1 MALTTRTFRI
11 FVSSTFSDLK
21 EERNA
26 LQKYVFPRLRELCAQ
41 HGCRFQAIDLRWGV
55 RDEAGLDQQTMKIC
69 LDEVNRSQRASP
81 RPNFIVLLGDR
92 YGWRPLPAEIPSR
105 EFEYIHSNTDS
116 SHERQLLDTWYRRD
130 DNARY
135 KYDEQSHPE
144 AVYCLRPRSD
154 LFTDFQVWEHEVE
167 RPLRAIL
174 LHGITGLDLNDDE
187 RRKYE
192 ASATAQEIAAG
203 ALKVRDAVDH
213 VFCFFRAIKDLPEDE
228 NAKDF
233 IDLDGNGNPDAGA
246 TAKLS
251 ALKSVLENRLPG
263 NIDRYDATWSGSNVT
278 TDHIGTL
285 PERVEDCLSLLES
298 VNVGTP
304 GKLCADVWR
313 RLAQVILEEIARLE
327 QVEPLE
333 KEIADH
339 RAFAEDRARAFV
351 GRGSILDDIS
361 NYLAG
366 SDRHPLAL
374 WGESGSGKSALMAK
388 AIANCMSRF
397 VNSEIVYR
405 FIGATP
411 SSSDARS
418 LLESA
423 CRQVTR
429 IYGGD
434 ELTIPTEY
442 KELVRDLPQRLAL
455 TPPDKPLILFLDA
468 LDQLSDADHA
478 RNLLWLPNELPEHVR
493 MVVSTLP
500 GECKTALERKLPSSS
515 VAKLGPMPVEEGGE
529 LLEVWLTEAG
539 RTLQAP
545 QKDEVLRKFALSATS
560 QGNTQEET
568 TTHGLPLYLKL
579 AFEEARRWKSYT
591 PAVNLAPAIAGII
604 NQLFTRL
611 SQDSSH
617 GAVIVS
623 RSLGYL
629 SAAKNGLSED
639 EMLDLLSLDEEV
651 RSDFKSRAKHTPP
664 EDRLPVI
671 VWSRFYFD
679 LEPYLTERSADGASL
694 LGFYHRQLREVAEAE
709 FLSAESKAKRHAHIA
724 AYFAHQDLFEPQK
737 KTPNIRKLSELP
749 YQQTYGEKW
758 NELHATLTDFDFLE
772 AKCTHVGVITSGR
785 GADAKTLYGGVY
797 ELQED
802 YRRALEKFPS
812 E

>member
-1 MALTTRTFRI
+1 
-11 FVSSTFSDLK
+11 
-21 EERNA
+21 
-26 LQKYVFPRLRELCAQ
+26 
-41 HGCRFQAIDLRWGV
+41 
-55 RDEAGLDQQTMKIC
+55 
-69 LDEVNRSQRASP
+69 
-81 RPNFIVLLGDR
+81 
-92 YGWRPLPAEIPSR
+92 
-105 EFEYIHSNTDS
+105 
-116 SHERQLLDTWYRRD
+116 
-130 DNARY
+130 
-135 KYDEQSHPE
+135 
-144 AVYCLRPRSD
+144 
-154 LFTDFQVWEHEVE
+154 
-167 RPLRAIL
+167 
-174 LHGITGLDLNDDE
+174 
-187 RRKYE
+187 
-192 ASATAQEIAAG
+192 
-203 ALKVRDAVDH
+203 
-213 VFCFFRAIKDLPEDE
+213 
-228 NAKDF
+228 
-233 IDLDGNGNPDAGA
+233 
-246 TAKLS
+246 
-251 ALKSVLENRLPG
+251 
-263 NIDRYDATWSGSNVT
+263 
-278 TDHIGTL
+278 
-285 PERVEDCLSLLES
+285 
-298 VNVGTP
+298 
-304 GKLCADVWR
+304 
-313 RLAQVILEEIARLE
+313 
-327 QVEPLE
+327 
-333 KEIADH
+333 
-339 RAFAEDRARAFV
+339 
-351 GRGSILDDIS
+351 
-361 NYLAG
+361 
-366 SDRHPLAL
+366 
-374 WGESGSGKSALMAK
+374 
-388 AIANCMSRF
+388 
-397 VNSEIVYR
+397 
-405 FIGATP
+405 
-411 SSSDARS
+411 
-418 LLESA
+418 
-423 CRQVTR
+423 
-429 IYGGD
+429 
-434 ELTIPTEY
+434 
-442 KELVRDLPQRLAL
+442 
-455 TPPDKPLILFLDA
+455 
-468 LDQLSDADHA
+468 
-478 RNLLWLPNELPEHVR
+478 
-493 MVVSTLP
+493 
-500 GECKTALERKLPSSS
+500 
-515 VAKLGPMPVEEGGE
+515 MPVEEGGE